1 MVYIFFIAHDL
12 GVTLCDMDESALTLG
27 MIDVSYLPNS
37 SEYSIGRCKHASEEW
52 VSLRYRLKA
61 FSLKMFISVCMK
73 VETLEAT
80 EIQIEVNSYRNC
92 LQLLE
97 DLFMKSNI

>member
-1 MVYIFFIAHDL
+1 
-12 GVTLCDMDESALTLG
+12 
-27 MIDVSYLPNS
+27 
-37 SEYSIGRCKHASEEW
+37 
-52 VSLRYRLKA
+52 
-61 FSLKMFISVCMK
+61 MFISVCMK

-80 EIQIEVNSYRNC
+80 EIQIEVNSYRNY